1 MPSKSKKQAD
11 FMRAAAHN
19 PKFAKKAGIKPGVA
33 KEFYGAD
40 KKKGKYRQGGLAQAI
55 PGGNVMASAA
65 QGAPKLGVTS
75 GNRRNGL
82 LDTSA
87 RASSDANRRL
97 TGILRRAR
105 GGKVKK
111 RR

>member
-1 MPSKSKKQAD
+1 MPSKSKEQAD

-40 KKKGKYRQGGLAQAI
+40 KKKGKYQQGGLAMAQ
-55 PGGNVMASAA
+55 PQGNVMASVA
-65 QGAPKLGVTS
+65 QGAPRPVVTP
-75 GNRRNGL
+75 RTPRNGL

-87 RASSDANRRL
+87 RVSSDANRRL

-111 RR
+111 RC